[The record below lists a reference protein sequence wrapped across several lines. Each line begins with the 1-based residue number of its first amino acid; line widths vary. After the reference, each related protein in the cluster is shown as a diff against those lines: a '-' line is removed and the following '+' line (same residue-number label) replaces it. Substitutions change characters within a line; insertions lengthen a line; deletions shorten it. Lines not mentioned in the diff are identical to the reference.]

1 MKKSIKSR
9 AAVLF
14 DMGLPRPFSKSK
26 PIKVIDIDV
35 DPPGFDEVLVKVSAA
50 GLCHSDL
57 SVVNGNRPRA
67 MPMVLGHEGSG
78 VVAAI
83 GEGVENFKIGDHVVF
98 VFVPSCGKCIP
109 CKEGRPALCDPGLA
123 AGGAGTLLSGE
134 KRFRLNGDF
143 INHQVGVSCFSEF
156 TVVSSKSLVKVDQS
170 LPLDEAALFGCAVIT
185 GAGAG
190 IGRATALALLNAG
203 YAVALAGR
211 NIETLQA
218 TEELAGHNRSNA
230 LSIVTDISDPSS
242 ILNLFSEVKNQF
254 GRLDLLF
261 NNAGIGAGNSLLEEL
276 PIDQWKQVVD
286 INLTGSFICTQEAFK
301 IMKEQDPMGGRII
314 NNGSISAD
322 RPRPNSAPYTAT
334 KHALTG
340 LTKSTSLDGR
350 KYNIACGQIDIGNAS
365 TDMTARMSQGVPQPN
380 GTVIPEPRMPVES
393 VSEAVL
399 YMANLPLEANVL
411 FMTVMATQMPYIGR
425 G

>member
-1 MKKSIKSR
+1 MNKSIKSR

-14 DMGLPRPFSKSK
+14 DMGLPRPFSKSE
-26 PIKVIDIDV
+26 PIKVIDIDI

-185 GAGAG
+185 GAGAVFNTAKIRVGSTVAVVGLGGTGLAALIGAKAAGASKIIG
-190 IGRATALALLNAG
+190 IDLLEDKLHIAKQLGANEVYKADDPS
-203 YAVALAGR
+203 L
-211 NIETLQA
+211 IENLKNYTNGGVNYSFECVGSEKA
-218 TEELAGHNRSNA
+218 MELAYKILRRGGTTVSSG
-230 LSIVTDISDPSS
+230 LSHPDKNFSIQHVDLVAGEKVIKGSFLGSCVPDRDIPAYIELYKS
-242 ILNLFSEVKNQF
+242 
-254 GRLDLLF
+254 GRL
-261 NNAGIGAGNSLLEEL
+261 E
-276 PIDQWKQVVD
+276 VD
-286 INLTGSFICTQEAFK
+286 RLMSDHI
-301 IMKEQDPMGGRII
+301 
-314 NNGSISAD
+314 
-322 RPRPNSAPYTAT
+322 
-334 KHALTG
+334 
-340 LTKSTSLDGR
+340 SLD
-350 KYNIACGQIDIGNAS
+350 QINEGFDKLSEGS
-365 TDMTARMSQGVPQPN
+365 TVRQ
-380 GTVIPEPRMPVES
+380 VIMFD
-393 VSEAVL
+393 
-399 YMANLPLEANVL
+399 N
-411 FMTVMATQMPYIGR
+411 
-425 G
+425 

>member
-1 MKKSIKSR
+1 MNKPIKSR

-26 PIKVIDIDV
+26 PIKVIDIDL

-185 GAGAG
+185 GAGAVFNTAKIRVGSIVAVVGLGGTGLAALIGAKAAGASKIIG
-190 IGRATALALLNAG
+190 IDLLEDKLHIAKQLGANEVYKADDPS
-203 YAVALAGR
+203 L
-211 NIETLQA
+211 IENLKNYTNGGVNYSFECVGSEKA
-218 TEELAGHNRSNA
+218 MELAYKILRRGGTTVSSG
-230 LSIVTDISDPSS
+230 LSHPDKNFSIQHVDLVAGEKVIKGSFLGSCVPDRDIPAYIELYKS
-242 ILNLFSEVKNQF
+242 
-254 GRLDLLF
+254 GRL
-261 NNAGIGAGNSLLEEL
+261 E
-276 PIDQWKQVVD
+276 VD
-286 INLTGSFICTQEAFK
+286 RLMSDHI
-301 IMKEQDPMGGRII
+301 
-314 NNGSISAD
+314 
-322 RPRPNSAPYTAT
+322 
-334 KHALTG
+334 
-340 LTKSTSLDGR
+340 SLD
-350 KYNIACGQIDIGNAS
+350 QINEGFDKLSEGS
-365 TDMTARMSQGVPQPN
+365 TVRQ
-380 GTVIPEPRMPVES
+380 VIM
-393 VSEAVL
+393 
-399 YMANLPLEANVL
+399 
-411 FMTVMATQMPYIGR
+411 FDG
-425 G
+425 

>member
-1 MKKSIKSR
+1 MNKAIKSR

-26 PIKVIDIDV
+26 PIKVIDIEV

-134 KRFRLNGDF
+134 KRFKLNGDF

-185 GAGAG
+185 GAGAVFNTAKIRVGSTVAVVGLGGTGLAALIGAKAAGASKIIG
-190 IGRATALALLNAG
+190 IDLLEDKLHIAKQLGANEVYKADDPS
-203 YAVALAGR
+203 L
-211 NIETLQA
+211 IEKLKNYTNGGVNYSFECVGSEKA
-218 TEELAGHNRSNA
+218 MELAYKILRRGGTTVSSG
-230 LSIVTDISDPSS
+230 LSHPDKNFSIQHVDLVAGEKVIKGSFLGSCVPDRDIPAYIELYKS
-242 ILNLFSEVKNQF
+242 
-254 GRLDLLF
+254 GRLEVDRLMSDH
-261 NNAGIGAGNSLLEEL
+261 ISLEQINEGFDKLSEGSTVR
-276 PIDQWKQVVD
+276 QV
-286 INLTGSFICTQEAFK
+286 
-301 IMKEQDPMGGRII
+301 IMFD
-314 NNGSISAD
+314 N
-322 RPRPNSAPYTAT
+322 
-334 KHALTG
+334 
-340 LTKSTSLDGR
+340 
-350 KYNIACGQIDIGNAS
+350 
-365 TDMTARMSQGVPQPN
+365 
-380 GTVIPEPRMPVES
+380 
-393 VSEAVL
+393 
-399 YMANLPLEANVL
+399 
-411 FMTVMATQMPYIGR
+411 
-425 G
+425 

>member
-1 MKKSIKSR
+1 MNKSIKSR

-14 DMGLPRPFSKSK
+14 DMGLPRPFSNSK
-26 PIKVIDIDV
+26 PIKVIDIEV

-57 SVVNGNRPRA
+57 SVVNGNRPRS

-123 AGGAGTLLSGE
+123 AGGAGTLLSGK

-185 GAGAG
+185 GAGAVFNTAKIRVGSTVAVVGLGGTGLAALIGAKAAGASKIIG
-190 IGRATALALLNAG
+190 IDLLEDKLHIAKQLGANEVYKADDPN
-203 YAVALAGR
+203 L
-211 NIETLQA
+211 IENLKNYTNGGVNYSFECVGSEKA
-218 TEELAGHNRSNA
+218 MELAYKILRRGGTAVSSG
-230 LSIVTDISDPSS
+230 LSHPDKNFSIQHVDLVAGEKVIKGSFLGSCVPDRDIPAYIELYKS
-242 ILNLFSEVKNQF
+242 
-254 GRLDLLF
+254 GRLEVDRLMSDHISLDQINEGFDKLSEGSTVRQVIMF
-261 NNAGIGAGNSLLEEL
+261 NN
-276 PIDQWKQVVD
+276 
-286 INLTGSFICTQEAFK
+286 
-301 IMKEQDPMGGRII
+301 
-314 NNGSISAD
+314 
-322 RPRPNSAPYTAT
+322 
-334 KHALTG
+334 
-340 LTKSTSLDGR
+340 
-350 KYNIACGQIDIGNAS
+350 
-365 TDMTARMSQGVPQPN
+365 
-380 GTVIPEPRMPVES
+380 
-393 VSEAVL
+393 
-399 YMANLPLEANVL
+399 
-411 FMTVMATQMPYIGR
+411 
-425 G
+425 

>member
-1 MKKSIKSR
+1 MNKSIKSR

-26 PIKVIDIDV
+26 PIKVIDIDI

-109 CKEGRPALCDPGLA
+109 CKEGRPALCEPGLA

-185 GAGAG
+185 GAGAVFNTAKIRVGSTVAVVGLGGTGLAALIGAKAAGASKIIG
-190 IGRATALALLNAG
+190 IDLLEDKLHIAKQLGANEVYKADDPS
-203 YAVALAGR
+203 L
-211 NIETLQA
+211 IENLKKYTDGGVNYSFECVGSEKA
-218 TEELAGHNRSNA
+218 MELAYKILRRGGTTVSSG
-230 LSIVTDISDPSS
+230 LSHPDKNFSIQHVDLVAGEKVIKGSFLGSCVPDRDIPAYIELYKS
-242 ILNLFSEVKNQF
+242 
-254 GRLDLLF
+254 GRLEVDRLMSDH
-261 NNAGIGAGNSLLEEL
+261 ISLEQINEGFDKLSEGSTVR
-276 PIDQWKQVVD
+276 QV
-286 INLTGSFICTQEAFK
+286 
-301 IMKEQDPMGGRII
+301 IMFD
-314 NNGSISAD
+314 N
-322 RPRPNSAPYTAT
+322 
-334 KHALTG
+334 
-340 LTKSTSLDGR
+340 
-350 KYNIACGQIDIGNAS
+350 
-365 TDMTARMSQGVPQPN
+365 
-380 GTVIPEPRMPVES
+380 
-393 VSEAVL
+393 
-399 YMANLPLEANVL
+399 
-411 FMTVMATQMPYIGR
+411 
-425 G
+425 

>member
-1 MKKSIKSR
+1 MNKSIKSR

-185 GAGAG
+185 GAGAVFNTAKIRVGSTVAVVGLGGTGLAALIGAKAAGASKIIG
-190 IGRATALALLNAG
+190 IDLLEDKLHIAKQLGANEVYKADDPS
-203 YAVALAGR
+203 L
-211 NIETLQA
+211 IENLKNYTDGGVNYSFECVGSEKA
-218 TEELAGHNRSNA
+218 MELAYKILRRGATTVSSG
-230 LSIVTDISDPSS
+230 LSHPDKNFSIQHVDLVAGEKVIKGSFLGSCVPDRDIPAYIELYKS
-242 ILNLFSEVKNQF
+242 
-254 GRLDLLF
+254 GRL
-261 NNAGIGAGNSLLEEL
+261 E
-276 PIDQWKQVVD
+276 VD
-286 INLTGSFICTQEAFK
+286 RLMSDHI
-301 IMKEQDPMGGRII
+301 
-314 NNGSISAD
+314 
-322 RPRPNSAPYTAT
+322 
-334 KHALTG
+334 
-340 LTKSTSLDGR
+340 SLD
-350 KYNIACGQIDIGNAS
+350 QINEGFDKLSEGS
-365 TDMTARMSQGVPQPN
+365 TVRQ
-380 GTVIPEPRMPVES
+380 VIMFD
-393 VSEAVL
+393 
-399 YMANLPLEANVL
+399 N
-411 FMTVMATQMPYIGR
+411 
-425 G
+425 